1 MLLHKDQ
8 GLGTK
13 ACRTTCE
20 TGRERLDCYKGFGT
34 MPCGQP
40 DRQTDRHRD
49 TDRQT
54 DRQADRQT
62 QRHKQRHRQRERKRM
77 LLHKDQ
83 GLGTKACRKTW
94 EERQTDRDR
103 DKDRN
108 RDTDRDRH
116 RLTDR
121 MLQGSRFMHKCLS
134 DNLGRERERQA
145 QTQTQTQRQ
154 RRKWTEARDILQE
167 YNLQ

>member
-62 QRHKQRHRQRERKRM
+62 QKHKQRHRQREKENVIAQGSRFR
-77 LLHKDQ
+77 HK
-83 GLGTKACRKTW
+83 GLSKNLG
-94 EERQTDRDR
+94 ERQTDRDR

-108 RDTDRDRH
+108 RDTDRDRETE
-116 RLTDR
+116 TDT
-121 MLQGSRFMHKCLS
+121 
-134 DNLGRERERQA
+134 D
-145 QTQTQTQRQ
+145 
-154 RRKWTEARDILQE
+154 
-167 YNLQ
+167 